1 LRGAKAIAWPN
12 SEFDSRFLNRMHIG
26 LTGATGFVGKKLID
40 VALRRGHE
48 IVAFTRQPEKTIPGC
63 EMRRF
68 SLDAPPEIGGCE
80 ALVHLAGEPVAGI
93 WTGKKKRE
101 IVESRVLG
109 TRRVAEAIQAAR
121 VKPEV
126 LVSGSA
132 VGFYGDR
139 GEEELTESAA
149 PGSGFLAE
157 AVKAWEAEARRA
169 EGLRVV
175 LLRTSIV
182 LGRKGGALAAME
194 PAFKIGL
201 GGVLGNGRQWMPW
214 IHLDDLAS
222 LILFAIENMDVAGP
236 LNASAPWPVRNAE
249 FTKTLA
255 GALHRPAFFRV
266 PSWALKAALGGFSA
280 ELLESKRVLPA
291 MATEHGFGFRFSE
304 LPPALANLCGGGE

>member
-1 LRGAKAIAWPN
+1 
-12 SEFDSRFLNRMHIG
+12 MHIG
-26 LTGATGFVGKKLID
+26 LTGATGFIGRRLID

-68 SLDAPPEIGGCE
+68 SLDAPPDIDGCE
-80 ALVHLAGEPVAGI
+80 ALAHLAGEPVAGI
-93 WTGKKKRE
+93 WTAKKKRA

-109 TRRVAEAIQAAR
+109 TRRLVEAIQSAR

-139 GEEELTESAA
+139 GEEELTESSA
-149 PGSGFLAE
+149 PGAGFLAE
-157 AVKAWEAEARRA
+157 TVQAWEAEARRA
-169 EGLRVV
+169 EGMRVV

-194 PAFKIGL
+194 PAFRLGL
-201 GGVLGNGRQWMPW
+201 GAVLGSGRQWMPW
-214 IHLDDLAS
+214 IHLEDLVS
-222 LILFAIENMDVAGP
+222 LLLFAIENLDVSGA
-236 LNASAPWPVRNAE
+236 LNASAPWPARNAE
-249 FTKTLA
+249 FTKSLA
-255 GALHRPAFFRV
+255 GALHRPALFRV
-266 PSWALKAALGGFSA
+266 PSWALQAALGGFSA

-291 MATEHGFGFRFSE
+291 VATKHGFGFRFSE
-304 LPPALANLCGGGE
+304 LEPALADLCA

>member
-1 LRGAKAIAWPN
+1 
-12 SEFDSRFLNRMHIG
+12 MHIG
-26 LTGATGFVGKKLID
+26 LTGATGFVGSRLID

-48 IVAFTRQPEKTIPGC
+48 IVAFTRQPGKTIPGC

-68 SLDAPPEIGGCE
+68 SLDAPPDIAGCE

-93 WTGKKKRE
+93 WTAKKKRE

-109 TRRVAEAIQAAR
+109 TRRVVEAVQAAR

-126 LVSGSA
+126 LVNGSA

-139 GEEELTESAA
+139 GEEELTESSAA
-149 PGSGFLAE
+149 GSGFLAE
-157 AVKAWEAEARRA
+157 TVKAWDTEARRA
-169 EGLRVV
+169 QGLRVV

-194 PAFKIGL
+194 PVFKMGL
-201 GGVLGNGRQWMPW
+201 GGALGSGRQWMPW
-214 IHLDDLAS
+214 IHLEDMVS
-222 LILFAIENMDVAGP
+222 LILFAIENMDLSGA
-236 LNASAPWPVRNAE
+236 LNASAPWPARNAE
-249 FTKTLA
+249 FTRSLA

-291 MATEHGFGFRFSE
+291 LATEHGFGFRFPE
-304 LPPALANLCGGGE
+304 LAPALADLCAL

>member
-1 LRGAKAIAWPN
+1 V
-12 SEFDSRFLNRMHIG
+12 HIG

-68 SLDAPPEIGGCE
+68 SLDTPPDIDGCE

-93 WTGKKKRE
+93 WTSKKKRN

-109 TRRVAEAIQAAR
+109 TRRMVEAIQASR

-126 LVSGSA
+126 FVSGSA

-139 GEEELTESAA
+139 GEEELTESTA
-149 PGSGFLAE
+149 PGAGFLPE
-157 AVKAWEAEARRA
+157 TVKAWEAEARRV
-169 EGLRVV
+169 EGVRMV
-175 LLRTSIV
+175 LLRTSLV
-182 LGRKGGALAAME
+182 LGRKGGALAAMA
-194 PAFKIGL
+194 PAFKLGL
-201 GGVLGNGRQWMPW
+201 GAVLGNGRQWMPW

-222 LILFAIENMDVAGP
+222 LILFAVENLDVSGA
-236 LNASAPWPVRNAE
+236 LNASAPWPVRNAD
-249 FTKTLA
+249 FTKALA
-255 GALHRPAFFRV
+255 NALHRPAFFRV

-291 MATEHGFGFRFSE
+291 SATEHGFGFRFSE
-304 LPPALANLCGGGE
+304 LAPALADLCGGATMAQ